1 MTTRE
6 EFSGGTVDQLLLD
19 AGHADVPELRAAL
32 LSIASLAELQAPA
45 PGPELALM
53 LAGPQDELTRRRWLR
68 KHRPA
73 VVGLAVLA
81 GMGLGVS
88 GVAATSQV
96 AGDGAGAWSVQ
107 QLTTDWAPGW
117 SLPLAPEAADQDGRI
132 SWVSPLFLQ
141 LERAHAGTAP
151 GLGEPAAQTANAE
164 AAAAEPEA
172 PITSARQ
179 NPYQT
184 GEGRVPG
191 ATLNGNPGQS
201 NQGKAS
207 PGRVN
212 HGKAG
217 VGQALSGRAPDQAD
231 EEGADITPGAGGTG
245 TRGPGSGETGT
256 DESGTGETGEGAPG
270 WDGLGSTNPGVTLGP
285 TVDAAIDS
293 AVNPGLDA
301 VSSWLGKFRR

>member
-32 LSIASLAELQAPA
+32 LSIASLAQLQPPA

-53 LAGPQDELTRRRWLR
+53 LAGSRDELTRQRWLR

-81 GMGLGVS
+81 GMGLGVT

-96 AGDGAGAWSVQ
+96 SGDGAGPWSVQ

-117 SLPLAPEAADQDGRI
+117 SLPLAPEAADQNGRI

-141 LERAHAGTAP
+141 LERAHAGAAP
-151 GLGEPAAQTANAE
+151 ELGEPAAQSADAE

-172 PITSARQ
+172 PITSARE
-179 NPYQT
+179 NPSPT
-184 GEGRVPG
+184 GKGRVPG

-201 NQGKAS
+201 NQGKS
-207 PGRVN
+207 GPGKAN

-217 VGQALSGRAPDQAD
+217 VGQVLTGRAPDQAD
-231 EEGADITPGAGGTG
+231 EEAAAIAPGAAEADAA
-245 TRGPGSGETGT
+245 ETG
-256 DESGTGETGEGAPG
+256 DGAELSDGAPEYEG
-270 WDGLGSTNPGVTLGP
+270 TDTAKSGVKLGSPVET
-285 TVDAAIDS
+285 AIDS
-293 AVNPGLDA
+293 TVDPALDA

>member
-32 LSIASLAELQAPA
+32 LSIASLAQLQAPA

-53 LAGPQDELTRRRWLR
+53 LAGPRDELTRQRWLR

-96 AGDGAGAWSVQ
+96 SGDGAGPWSVQ

-117 SLPLAPEAADQDGRI
+117 SLPLAPEAADQEGRI

-141 LERAHAGTAP
+141 LERAHAGAAP
-151 GLGEPAAQTANAE
+151 GLGEPAAQTADAE

-172 PITSARQ
+172 PITSARE
-179 NPYQT
+179 NPSQPGT
-184 GEGRVPG
+184 SWIPG

-201 NQGKAS
+201 NPGKTG

-217 VGQALSGRAPDQAD
+217 VGQALTGRAPDQAD
-231 EEGADITPGAGGTG
+231 EEGAEIAPEAVGTG
-245 TRGPGSGETGT
+245 TAETGSGETG
-256 DESGTGETGEGAPG
+256 EGETGEGAPG
-270 WDGLGSTNPGVTLGP
+270 WDGLGSTSPDVTLGP
-285 TVDAAIDS
+285 TVDTTIDS
-293 AVNPGLDA
+293 TVVPALDA